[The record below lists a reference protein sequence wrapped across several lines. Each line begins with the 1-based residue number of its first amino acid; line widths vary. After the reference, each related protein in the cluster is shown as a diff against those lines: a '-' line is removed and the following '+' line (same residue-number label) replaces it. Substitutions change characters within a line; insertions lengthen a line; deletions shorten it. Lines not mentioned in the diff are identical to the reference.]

1 MINESDINSA
11 IAELNSQLKPNISAI
26 ARKWNIERTTLA
38 KRYSGQTA
46 SRATYLSEQRQCLT
60 NEQEDQLII
69 QINRLTE
76 RGMPPT
82 SQIVKNLAEEVIGRS
97 VRKNWTAN
105 FVRRH
110 QGELYSLYL
119 RNINNLRVKGEY
131 IPTYKLFFDLVS
143 SALSGGVDIYTSILS

>member
-1 MINESDINSA
+1 MINESNINSA
-11 IAELNSQLKPNISAI
+11 IAELNSQLKPNVSAT
-26 ARKWNIERTTLA
+26 AKKWNIEHTTLA

-82 SQIVKNLAEEVIGRS
+82 SQNIKNLAEEVIGHS
-97 VRKNWTAN
+97 VRKNWM
-105 FVRRH
+105 
-110 QGELYSLYL
+110 
-119 RNINNLRVKGEY
+119 
-131 IPTYKLFFDLVS
+131 
-143 SALSGGVDIYTSILS
+143 